1 METRK
6 IEKLTGPVDIV
17 ASVPGSKSILARA
30 MVLSALSEGKCVIT
44 NAILSEDGKVMLNAL
59 RDLGFQVYY
68 NSSLKVVRV
77 FGKGGEIPKKE
88 ATVYVGSAGTA
99 ARFLTAMLAF
109 SDGTY
114 VINGSRQLTARP
126 MAGLIKALR
135 EAKIEITCLG
145 KEGHLPIK
153 IKGRRPKEAEKL
165 RLYVDASESTQ
176 FVSGLMMALACLP
189 NESMIAATNMN
200 RSSYINMT
208 MRMITLFGG
217 DIEGASGIF
226 KIAPGKT
233 YEAKDIVA
241 EPDVSSACYLYAIPI
256 LLGGRAKVPGVGMYS
271 LQGDLRFLDLLTTLG
286 AKISSD
292 DEIILSA
299 FKNNMGIEDLII
311 DMSDF
316 SDQVATMA
324 VIAACKRG
332 ITRINNIGHIRKQ
345 ESDRIAVIAQNLE
358 KCGIRCTEGKDFL
371 AIEGGTPHGAVINP
385 HGDHRIAMA
394 FSILGL
400 YTGNMVVKDPDCVGK
415 SFENFFEE
423 IDKIKNVEEEAGE

>member
-44 NAILSEDGKVMLNAL
+44 NAVLSEDGKVMLNAL

-88 ATVYVGSAGTA
+88 ANVYVGSAGTA

-126 MAGLIKALR
+126 MAGLIKSLR
-135 EAKIEITCLG
+135 EAKIDITCLG

-153 IKGRRPKEAEKL
+153 IEGRRPKEDEKL

-217 DIEGASGIF
+217 EIEGAGGIF

-233 YEAKDIVA
+233 YEVKDMVA
-241 EPDVSSACYLYAIPI
+241 EPDVSSACYLYAIPV

-271 LQGDLRFLDLLTTLG
+271 LQGDLKFLDLLTTLG

-299 FKNNMGIEDLII
+299 FKNNMGIEDMII

-371 AIEGGTPHGAVINP
+371 AIEGGMPHGAVINP

-400 YTGNMVVKDPDCVGK
+400 YTGDMVIKDPDCVGK

-423 IDKIKNVEEEAGE
+423 IDKIKNVDEEAGE